1 MLSVD
6 QFSDFGAQRIPLLP
20 LSHQLMPNQHQ
31 LQQIHDVLW
40 PLEKRDDW
48 YGASEES
55 FENRRQHNIDIGDIQ
70 VELNVQNYKKK
81 FNNLICWEEKSNIEI
96 LGRR

>member
-1 MLSVD
+1 
-6 QFSDFGAQRIPLLP
+6 
-20 LSHQLMPNQHQ
+20 MPVVVNQQHCQ
-31 LQQIHDVLW
+31 LQQIHDG
-40 PLEKRDDW
+40 KRDDW